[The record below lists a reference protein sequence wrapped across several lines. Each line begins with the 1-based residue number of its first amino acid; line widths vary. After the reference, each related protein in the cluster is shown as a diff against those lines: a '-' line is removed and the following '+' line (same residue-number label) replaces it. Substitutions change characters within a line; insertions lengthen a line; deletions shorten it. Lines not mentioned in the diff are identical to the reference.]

1 MSLSLSKICGA
12 SLLQTNFVT
21 SAHMTSLHICVYTH
35 DTSADGEKHP
45 QISVFKAI
53 QEVIDQFL
61 IFPGKKKNKHESIQL
76 LMHQQ

>member
-1 MSLSLSKICGA
+1 MCGA
-12 SLLQTNFVT
+12 SLLQTNIVT
-21 SAHMTSLHICVYTH
+21 SVRMTLHICVYTH
-35 DTSADGEKHP
+35 DTFADGEKHP

-61 IFPGKKKNKHESIQL
+61 IFPGEKKNKHESIQL